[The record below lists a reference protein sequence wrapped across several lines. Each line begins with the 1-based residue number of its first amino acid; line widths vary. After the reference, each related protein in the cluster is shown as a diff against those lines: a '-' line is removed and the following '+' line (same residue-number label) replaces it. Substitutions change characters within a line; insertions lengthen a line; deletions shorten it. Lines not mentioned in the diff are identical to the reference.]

1 MTVVTKRV
9 RGRISESNWIKLTAA
24 AKTKNNSISKII
36 DRSLSAFFSYETDDN
51 RDARILQR
59 IESLRR
65 HQHGLKTDIEL
76 QAEAQFLFL
85 QYFFTFSKPAS
96 SKNSG
101 ARAALG
107 VTGLNEFSDRL
118 SILVNKGGNS
128 LKAALTDYT
137 PRDPEFFNFED
148 LEKFGEVQTPPSKN
162 GGKNE

>member
-1 MTVVTKRV
+1 MTGVTKRV

-24 AKTKNNSISKII
+24 AKAKNNSVSKII
-36 DRSLSAFFSYETDDN
+36 DRSLSAFFSYEIDDN

-65 HQHGLKTDIEL
+65 HQHSLKTDIEL

-85 QYFFTFSKPAS
+85 QYFFTYSKPVN
-96 SKNSG
+96 SKDGG
-101 ARAALG
+101 ARAVLG
-107 VTGLNEFSDRL
+107 VSGLNEFSDRL

-137 PRDPEFFNFED
+137 PRPPEFFNFED
-148 LEKFGEVQTPPSKN
+148 LEKLGEVSHQPSIN

>member
-36 DRSLSAFFSYETDDN
+36 DRSLSAFFSYEIDDN

-65 HQHGLKTDIEL
+65 HQHSLKTDIEL

-137 PRDPEFFNFED
+137 PREPEFFNFED
-148 LEKFGEVQTPPSKN
+148 LEKLGKASQKPSFN
-162 GGKNE
+162 GGKSE

>member
-36 DRSLSAFFSYETDDN
+36 DRSLSAFFSYEIDDN

-65 HQHGLKTDIEL
+65 HQHSIKTDVEL

-85 QYFFTFSKPAS
+85 QYFFTLPL
-96 SKNSG
+96 SG
-101 ARAALG
+101 LRG
-107 VTGLNEFSDRL
+107 
-118 SILVNKGGNS
+118 
-128 LKAALTDYT
+128 
-137 PRDPEFFNFED
+137 
-148 LEKFGEVQTPPSKN
+148 
-162 GGKNE
+162 